1 VDSSVTRAQASP
13 EIAPCRLLE
22 GRAAI
27 VTGGAR
33 GIGRGIAQVL
43 LDRGARVLVASRTKR
58 DLDEAVELLSAHGDV
73 GSHVADVSDP
83 SAVQDLVDA
92 ALERFDGGLDIFVG
106 SHGVYNA
113 TVPFL
118 ELTKDQWDR
127 TLAINLT
134 GNFLCGQAAAR
145 VMVAGQ
151 RPGRIIFISSING
164 RIAEMNASDYNVSK
178 AGIHLLAKT
187 MALDLGEYGIT
198 VNAIAPGWIQSPMSA
213 PYLSEDLLAGRERVN
228 ALRRVGMP
236 VEIGSAAA
244 WLAQDDAA
252 YVTGS
257 VIVVDGGH
265 ESEMFIP
272 TEC

>member
-1 VDSSVTRAQASP
+1 METNSEATPQA
-13 EIAPCRLLE
+13 ARCRLLE
-22 GRAAI
+22 GKAAI

-43 LDRGARVLVASRTKR
+43 LDRGARVLVASRTQR
-58 DLDEAVELLSAHGDV
+58 ELDEAVELLSAHGDV
-73 GSHVADVSDP
+73 ASHVADVSDP
-83 SAVQDLVDA
+83 AAVQDLFDS
-92 ALERFDGGLDIFVG
+92 ALERFDGRLDIFVG

-118 ELTKDQWDR
+118 ELTKEQWDQ

-134 GNFLCGQAAAR
+134 ANFLCGQAAAR
-145 VMVAGQ
+145 AMVSGE
-151 RPGRIIFISSING
+151 RRGRIIFISSING
-164 RIAEMNASDYNVSK
+164 LIAEMNASDYNASK
-178 AGIHLLAKT
+178 AGIHLLTKT

-213 PYLSEDLLAGRERVN
+213 PYLSEDLLAGKERVN

-236 VEIGSAAA
+236 VEIGSAVA

-252 YVTGS
+252 YATGS
-257 VIVVDGGH
+257 VIAVDGGQM
-265 ESEMFIP
+265 SEMFIP
-272 TEC
+272 TTC